1 MTYTDFSVVSSCPF
15 LVVILQFEF
24 VNVKNL
30 LIVEKIG
37 VQIEKNCPIEDGGG
51 SVNNLLIV
59 KKIFVQIEKK
69 SAIKDEG

>member
-1 MTYTDFSVVSSCPF
+1 MTYTDFSVVLSCPF

-37 VQIEKNCPIEDGGG
+37 A
-51 SVNNLLIV
+51 
-59 KKIFVQIEKK
+59 QIEKK
-69 SAIKDEG
+69 SAIKDKGTFY

>member
-1 MTYTDFSVVSSCPF
+1 MTYTEFSVVSSCPF

-37 VQIEKNCPIEDGGG
+37 A
-51 SVNNLLIV
+51 
-59 KKIFVQIEKK
+59 QIEKK
-69 SAIKDEG
+69 SAIKDEGYYVKKKFRTSGKIVWNIK